1 MPYGV
6 TTLTTAVSTT
16 PGAST
21 GLSIN
26 WRGGKP
32 WGAWLT
38 VSSSQGAGDFT
49 LQAAALDLGSSFY
62 GTSTNYAN
70 PGPSWFNL
78 TAADFGLSSAATSSN
93 GYAALHFSVANQAA
107 ADVIRWT
114 SAAPVAGLRIN
125 STALSSA
132 TITLTV
138 LQGEAF

>member
-21 GLSIN
+21 GLSVS

-32 WGAWLT
+32 WSAWLT

-49 LQAAALDLGSSFY
+49 LQASPIDLNSS
-62 GTSTNYAN
+62 GVPTSSGQL

-78 TAADFGLSSAATSSN
+78 TAADFGISSAVTSSN
-93 GYAALHFSVANQAA
+93 GYSAIHFSVANQAA

-114 SAAPVAGLRIN
+114 SNAPVAALRLN

-132 TITLTV
+132 TISLTV
-138 LQGEAF
+138 LSGEGW